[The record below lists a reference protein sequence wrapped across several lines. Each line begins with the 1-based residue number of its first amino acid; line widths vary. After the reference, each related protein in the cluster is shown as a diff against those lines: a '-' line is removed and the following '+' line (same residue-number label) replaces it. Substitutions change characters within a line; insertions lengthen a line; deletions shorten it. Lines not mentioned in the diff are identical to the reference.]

1 MHRIIFTLILPL
13 LPGCW
18 TVVETLTG
26 KICTYCQ
33 AGQTITVTCIGG

>member
-1 MHRIIFTLILPL
+1 MNRVIFTLILPL

-26 KICTYCQ
+26 RICTYCLS
-33 AGQTITVTCIGG
+33 GQTIIVNCVGG